1 LIDSWQDITCKLH
14 GDIVSL
20 LRKLMDLRTA
30 LSLEA
35 LDQTIRINQVP
46 IWALGGVLANYGT
59 RVVGPL
65 IL

>member
-1 LIDSWQDITCKLH
+1 
-14 GDIVSL
+14 
-20 LRKLMDLRTA
+20 MDLRTA